1 MLYLLLY
8 KNSNPKTGEDPMKR
22 SLFFATTLL
31 LFLAFNFL
39 TGCTQKTKYDIIIKS
54 GTIIDGTGK
63 AELIAD
69 IGIAGDQIVE
79 IGTIPENKGKSII
92 DATGLCVVPGFIDV
106 HTHVDRK
113 IAEEPT
119 VKNYLLQ
126 GVTTA
131 VGGNCGA
138 SEYPLSE
145 LFTQLEEKGIAIN
158 FATYVGHNTVR
169 KQVMGQGDQA
179 PTADEMA
186 QMQQLVKQ
194 EMEAG
199 AIGFSTGLSYVP
211 GIYSTTEE
219 IIELVKMTAPF
230 NGIYAT
236 HLRNQGRQIQ
246 QAIEEAIRIGREAAV
261 TVDISHIKLAE
272 EAVWSKYHLITG
284 PIEKAR
290 NQGMRVY
297 MDQYPYT
304 ATSSGF
310 TSSFPGWAV
319 AGGHDSLLER
329 LEDPKKYQQ
338 IKTAIIEKRLTSER
352 DIDKLKTIYV
362 AYNENHHE
370 YEGNN
375 LAEILDMLGREK
387 TVSNGSD
394 LIIEMQKTD
403 RPRGVFFQMAELDV
417 AELMKKPYNMIGSD
431 GKIEISGVEV
441 PHPRAYGTFPRVIG
455 KYVRDEAVLTL
466 PGAIR
471 KMTSLSAEAMG
482 FEKRGLL
489 KKGYFA
495 DIVIFD
501 LAKIQDKATFE
512 NPHQYP
518 KGIRWVIVNGKIA
531 AEDGEVVERNGGR
544 ILYGMGRNL

>member
-1 MLYLLLY
+1 
-8 KNSNPKTGEDPMKR
+8 MKR
-22 SLFFATTLL
+22 SLFLLTTLL
-31 LFLAFNFL
+31 LLLVFNFL
-39 TGCTQKTKYDIIIKS
+39 TSCTKKTKYDIIIKS
-54 GTIIDGTGK
+54 GKIIDGTGN

-69 IGIAGDQIVE
+69 IGITGDQIVE
-79 IGTIPENKGKSII
+79 IGTIPESKGKNII
-92 DATGLCVVPGFIDV
+92 DAASLCVVPSFIDI

-126 GVTTA
+126 GVTTT

-145 LFTQLEEKGIAIN
+145 LLTQLEEKGIAIN

-169 KQVMGQGDQA
+169 RQVMGSGDRA
-179 PTADEMA
+179 PTDDEMV

-246 QAIEEAIRIGREAAV
+246 QAIEEAIRIGREAGV

-272 EAVWSKYHLITG
+272 EAVWGKYHLITD
-284 PIEKAR
+284 PIENAR

-310 TSSFPGWAV
+310 TSSLPSWAV
-319 AGGHDSLLER
+319 AGGHDFLLER
-329 LEDPKKYQQ
+329 LKNPEKYQQ
-338 IKTAIIEKRLTSER
+338 IKTAIIERRLTSQR
-352 DIDKLKTIYV
+352 GIDKLTTIYV

-370 YEGNN
+370 YEGKN
-375 LAEILDMLGREK
+375 LAEILDMLGGEK
-387 TVSNGSD
+387 TISNGAD
-394 LIIEMQKTD
+394 LIIEMEKTD
-403 RPRGVFFQMAELDV
+403 RPRGVFFQMAEQDV

-431 GKIEISGVEV
+431 GKIEILGVEV
-441 PHPRAYGTFPRVIG
+441 PHPRAYGTFPRVIA

-466 PGAIR
+466 TDAIR
-471 KMTSLSAEAMG
+471 KMTSLPAEAMR
-482 FEKRGLL
+482 FEKRGQL

-501 LAKIQDKATFE
+501 WDEIQDQATFE

-518 KGIRWVIVNGKIA
+518 NGIGWVIVNGKVA
-531 AEDGEVVERNGGR
+531 AQNGEVVERNGGR
-544 ILYGMGRNL
+544 ILYGIGRNLE

>member
-1 MLYLLLY
+1 
-8 KNSNPKTGEDPMKR
+8 MKR
-22 SLFFATTLL
+22 I
-31 LFLAFNFL
+31 LFLLTALIIFSILIFI
-39 TGCTQKTKYDIIIKS
+39 TGCIQTKKHDIIIKS
-54 GTIIDGTGK
+54 GKIVDGTGNP
-63 AELIAD
+63 EFIGD
-69 IGIAGDQIVE
+69 IGIDGDRIVE

-92 DATGLCVVPGFIDV
+92 DAEGLCVVPGFIDV

-113 IAEEPT
+113 IASEPT

-126 GVTTA
+126 GVTTV

-145 LFTQLEEKGIAIN
+145 LFTQLEETGIAIN

-169 KQVMGQGDQA
+169 EQVMGEGDRA
-179 PTADEMA
+179 PTAEEIA

-219 IIELVKMTAPF
+219 IIELVKMTSPF
-230 NGIYAT
+230 DGIYAT
-236 HLRNQGRQIQ
+236 HLRNQGEHIK
-246 QAIEEAIRIGREAAV
+246 QAIEEAIRIGREAGV
-261 TVDISHIKLAE
+261 TVDVSHIKLAE
-272 EAVWSKYHLITG
+272 EAVWGKYHLITD
-284 PIEKAR
+284 PIENAQK
-290 NQGMRVY
+290 QGMRVY

-329 LEDPKKYQQ
+329 LKDPEKYQL
-338 IKTAIIEKRLTSER
+338 IKAAIIERRLTSAR
-352 DIDKLKTIYV
+352 GIDKLSTIYV

-370 YEGNN
+370 YEGKN

-387 TVSNGSD
+387 TVSNGAD
-394 LIIEMQKTD
+394 LIIEMEKTD
-403 RPRGVFFQMAELDV
+403 RPRGIFFQMAEEDV
-417 AELMKKPYNMIGSD
+417 ATLMQKPYNMIASD
-431 GKIEISGVEV
+431 GKIEIPGVEV
-441 PHPRAYGTFPRVIG
+441 PHPRAYGTFPRVIAR
-455 KYVRDEAVLTL
+455 YVRDGAVLTL
-466 PGAIR
+466 PDVIR
-471 KMTSLSAEAMG
+471 KMTSLPAEAMN
-482 FEKRGLL
+482 FEKRDLL

-501 LAKIQDKATFE
+501 LDKIQDTATFE

-518 KGIRWVIVNGKIA
+518 EGIKWVIVNGRIA
-531 AEDGEVVERNGGR
+531 AEDGKVVAKNSGK
-544 ILYGMGRNL
+544 ILYGKGRKNE